1 MLNCPRCSSAARVK
15 AGVMNGRQR
24 YKCQACRYLYTVAH
38 KSDISTAAQR
48 RMAVMLY
55 LEGLGFRSIGRI
67 LGFSHVA
74 IYQWIKALGE
84 EVAQLKRSSAQIV
97 EMDEMQSYVGQKNYC
112 WIWIAVDRL
121 EKRFLHVG
129 TGTRGV
135 VTGEHLWDTIKSV
148 LIEQVM
154 TDHWEPYKHF
164 VPPEKHVQSKAETFT
179 VEGYNSVFRHF
190 LARVRR
196 KTQCDS
202 KSETMLWYSVLLLM
216 AKWNGELE
224 YLLN

>member
-1 MLNCPRCSSAARVK
+1 
-15 AGVMNGRQR
+15 MNGRQR

-97 EMDEMQSYVGQKNYC
+97 EMDEMQSYVGQK
-112 WIWIAVDRL
+112 
-121 EKRFLHVG
+121 K
-129 TGTRGV
+129 
-135 VTGEHLWDTIKSV
+135 
-148 LIEQVM
+148 
-154 TDHWEPYKHF
+154 
-164 VPPEKHVQSKAETFT
+164 
-179 VEGYNSVFRHF
+179 
-190 LARVRR
+190 
-196 KTQCDS
+196 
-202 KSETMLWYSVLLLM
+202 LLLD
-216 AKWNGELE
+216 LDCC
-224 YLLN
+224 